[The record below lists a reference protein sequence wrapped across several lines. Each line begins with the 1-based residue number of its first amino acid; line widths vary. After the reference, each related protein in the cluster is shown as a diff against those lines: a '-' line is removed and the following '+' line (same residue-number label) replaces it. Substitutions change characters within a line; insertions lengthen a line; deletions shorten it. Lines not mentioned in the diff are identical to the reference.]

1 MRGRQMMKVQDV
13 RSLFDEFFEPQT
25 KTIEGVELGDVQG
38 KTIQDI
44 VKEGKAIPE
53 NRSEITTTIPAEG
66 EKK

>member
-1 MRGRQMMKVQDV
+1 MVIRDV

-44 VKEGKAIPE
+44 NPSAPNRDQITVTKPIKEE
-53 NRSEITTTIPAEG
+53 
-66 EKK
+66 